1 PLSQPEGRRGRHG
14 RRGPRRQR
22 RRPRGGAHRLGGAA
36 LAGHR
41 RVGRPCGPRRCWG
54 AGGRLF
60 AGALGCAG
68 AAGAGLGRE
77 RAVHVRGGRGLPGG
91 GPRRRGAD
99 HARGLLREVP
109 GLEGRA
115 HRLGLRGG
123 HPHGAAGQPAV
134 LLLAQDRHLEA
145 AQEARRQGV
154 HAEGAADGRAR
165 VQRRHVGLGAPP
177 AASVLAPAGQQTGAS
192 FSSGACV
199 AFSRLGK
206 RCASPS
212 APAPRA
218 PPPRVCPPPTPA
230 PAPPPL
236 CQSLAAPDAPAL
248 PCGVQ
253 RGARSRSHRSACAGY
268 RHTSG
273 PRK

>member
-206 RCASPS
+206 RCRELGSVHRRLRLRPRLPS
-212 APAPRA
+212 ARA
-218 PPPRVCPPPTPA
+218 LRRRMRPHSPVECSAARA
-230 PAPPPL
+230 
-236 CQSLAAPDAPAL
+236 LALIGPH
-248 PCGVQ
+248 VQ
-253 RGARSRSHRSACAGY
+253 GIGTRLGRG
-268 RHTSG
+268 
-273 PRK
+273 

>member
-199 AFSRLGK
+199 AFSRRVPFGPRSPRSSPPRLSTADSGSGP
-206 RCASPS
+206 ASPL
-212 APAPRA
+212 PE
-218 PPPRVCPPPTPA
+218 
-230 PAPPPL
+230 
-236 CQSLAAPDAPAL
+236 
-248 PCGVQ
+248 PCGA
-253 RGARSRSHRSACAGY
+253 GCARTPLWSAARRALSLSSVRMCRVSA
-268 RHTSG
+268 HVWAAE
-273 PRK
+273 